1 MQYPAL
7 TGPLIIIVSI
17 NDSKSGSI
25 QGLIIIIVMLFNY
38 GEILYLY
45 METLVEKKNQNQNE
59 CTCIPIQQN
68 LGDFRVGLKLKN
80 TFQLCSTV
88 ILVADINLVSVDLSV
103 CYVFW
108 QNRLIFD
115 SGPVSFSLPPTFSSH
130 KLDSAHALYFPNEFI
145 CI

>member
-59 CTCIPIQQN
+59 CIPIQQN

-115 SGPVSFSLPPTFSSH
+115 SGPVSFFLPPTFSSH

>member
-59 CTCIPIQQN
+59 CIPIQQN